1 MYYMKVTNGQSVNV
15 NDIEVSTYESFY
27 ADINSLMGNASAHCV
42 NYFAVPDADNLQLFC
57 CIAID
62 DVHVIHVLS
71 TVVSRS
77 ASLPSLTAMHRAFHP
92 FEREMHELYGIN
104 FEGHPWLKPL
114 RFPHDRANN
123 DSIYDYPFFNIQS
136 EEFHRVGVGPIH
148 AGIIE
153 PGHFRFICEGEKI
166 HHLEIQLGWQH
177 RGLEN
182 VFLKKQKLLQRATLA
197 ENIAGDTVVGHSVA
211 FVNAFEALADY
222 KVSDELV
229 IDRTIA
235 LEQERIAIHTGDL
248 SAICTDIA
256 YQLGNAV
263 FGRLRTPMINYFQ
276 KWCGSRFAKGLI
288 RPGKTNFPFTQALA
302 DDWKATIEKYKPHFI
317 EMADEMFDLPSVLSR
332 IERTGVVSRETAKSL
347 GLVGMPAKA
356 SGIARDV
363 RASHPYAAY
372 DRLNITPVVKTTGD
386 VYARARVRYEEVLA
400 SIDNI
405 FSLIQLRT
413 PSFASQTTDYTPV
426 PDMPLRPSQFVVS
439 LTEGWRG
446 EICHC
451 ALTDAQGQLKAYKI
465 KDPSVHNWMGLALA
479 VRNNGISDFP
489 ICNKSFDLSYCGH
502 DL

>member
-1 MYYMKVTNGQSVNV
+1 MRINNGQSVSIS
-15 NDIEVSTYESFY
+15 DIEQQSYDAFY
-27 ADINSLMGNASAHCV
+27 ADINTLMATPSAHCV
-42 NYFAVPDADNLQLFC
+42 NYFAVPCADNQLQLFC
-57 CIAID
+57 CIADDEKHTID
-62 DVHVIHVLS
+62 VLS
-71 TVVSRS
+71 STTTPDATLS
-77 ASLPSLTAMHRAFHP
+77 SLTAMHRAFHP

-104 FEGHPWLKPL
+104 FSGHPWLKPL
-114 RFPHDRANN
+114 RFPHDRATKG
-123 DSIYDYPFFNIQS
+123 SIYDYPFFNIQS

-177 RGLEN
+177 RGLEKL
-182 VFLKKQKLLQRATLA
+182 FLSKEQPLQRATLA
-197 ENIAGDTVVGHSVA
+197 EQIAGDTVVGHSVA
-211 FVNAFEALADY
+211 FVQAYEALAGFQP
-222 KVSDELV
+222 SEQL
-229 IDRTIA
+229 IRERTIA

-276 KWCGSRFAKGLI
+276 KWCGNRFAKGLI
-288 RPGKTNFPFTQALA
+288 RPGKTNFAFTQALA
-302 DDWKATIEKYKPHFI
+302 DDWHETIAKYRPHFI
-317 EMADEMFDLPSVLSR
+317 EMAEEMFDLPSVLSR
-332 IERTGVVSRETAKSL
+332 IERTGVVSTETARSL
-347 GLVGMPAKA
+347 GLVGMAAKA

-372 DRLNITPVVKTTGD
+372 SQLEVKPVVKTTGD

-400 SIDNI
+400 SISNI
-405 FSLIQLRT
+405 EHLIDSIHQL
-413 PSFASQTTDYTPV
+413 PQSQNYQP
-426 PDMPLRPSQFVVS
+426 MPELKLRPNQLVVS

-451 ALTDAQGQLKAYKI
+451 AITNDEGKLTAYKV
-465 KDPSVHNWMGLALA
+465 KDPSMHNWMGLALA

>member
-1 MYYMKVTNGQSVNV
+1 MRVKNGQSVKV
-15 NDIEVSTYESFY
+15 SDIEEQKYESFY
-27 ADINSLMGNASAHCV
+27 ADINNIMEIPSAHCV
-42 NYFAVPDADNLQLFC
+42 NYFAVPLEGEKLQLIC
-57 CIAID
+57 CIGID
-62 DVHVIHVLS
+62 ETNDIEVLS
-71 TVVSRS
+71 SIVDRDAKLMSF
-77 ASLPSLTAMHRAFHP
+77 TAMHRAFHP
-92 FEREMHELYGIN
+92 FEREIHELYGLDY
-104 FEGHPWLKPL
+104 EDHPWLKPL
-114 RFPHDRANN
+114 RFPHDRAINGT
-123 DSIYDYPFFNIQS
+123 IYDYPFFNIES

-182 VFLKKQKLLQRATLA
+182 VFLKKDNLLQRATLA
-197 ENIAGDTVVGHSVA
+197 EQIAGDTVVGHGVA
-211 FVNAFEALADY
+211 FAQAYESL
-222 KVSDELV
+222 SDFNVDDRLTIE
-229 IDRTIA
+229 RTIA

-276 KWCGSRFAKGLI
+276 KWCGNRFAKGLI
-288 RPGKTNFPFTQALA
+288 RPGKTNFPFTKALA
-302 DDWKATIEKYKPHFI
+302 DDWKETIAKYKPDFM

-332 IERTGVVSRETAKSL
+332 IERTGVVSSDTAKHL

-356 SGIARDV
+356 SGLLRDV
-363 RASHPYAAY
+363 RASHTYAAY
-372 DRLNITPVVKTTGD
+372 GKIDFSPVVKSTGD
-386 VYARARVRYEEVLA
+386 VYARARLRYEEILA
-400 SIDNI
+400 SISNI
-405 FSLIQLRT
+405 EKLIDLLPT
-413 PSFASQTTDYTPV
+413 ESVEGYKPI
-426 PDMPLRPSQFVVS
+426 PDMKLQADSFVVS
-439 LTEGWRG
+439 MTEGWRG

-451 ALTDAQGQLKAYKI
+451 AMTDSEGRLKAYKI
-465 KDPSVHNWMGLALA
+465 KDPSMHNWMGLAMA

>member
-1 MYYMKVTNGQSVNV
+1 MKVRNGQSVNV
-15 NDIEVSTYESFY
+15 SEIEVSSYESFY
-27 ADINSLMGNASAHCV
+27 TDINNLMNNATAHCV
-42 NYFAVPDADNLQLFC
+42 NYFAVPEGDKLQLIC
-57 CIAID
+57 CIAVD
-62 DVHVIHVLS
+62 DEHSIEVFS
-71 TVVSRS
+71 TVVDRKGKV
-77 ASLPSLTAMHRAFHP
+77 LSLTDMHRAFHP
-92 FEREMHELYGIN
+92 FEREIHELYGLD

-114 RFPHDRANN
+114 RFPHDRAN
-123 DSIYDYPFFNIQS
+123 DGSIYDYPFFDIKS

-182 VFLKKQKLLQRATLA
+182 IFLKKEKVLQRATLA

-211 FVNAFEALADY
+211 FAQAYEALAGME
-222 KVSDELV
+222 VSEALK
-229 IDRTIA
+229 IERTIA

-276 KWCGSRFAKGLI
+276 KWCGNRFAKGLI
-288 RPGKTNFPFTQALA
+288 RPGKSNFAFTQALA
-302 DDWKATIEKYKPHFI
+302 DDWRETIAKYKPHFI

-332 IERTGVVSRETAKSL
+332 IERTGVVSKETARSL

-356 SGIARDV
+356 AGIARDV
-363 RASHPYAAY
+363 RASHPYMAY
-372 DRLNITPVVKTTGD
+372 GLIEPKIVTKTTGD
-386 VYARARVRYEEVLA
+386 VYARARVRYEEVLE
-400 SIDNI
+400 SIGNI
-405 FSLIQLRT
+405 EALIGKAEL
-413 PSFASQTTDYTPV
+413 PSENRPYQHVPEFALKPN
-426 PDMPLRPSQFVVS
+426 QFVVS

-451 ALTDAQGQLKAYKI
+451 ALTDKEGHLKAYKI

>member
-1 MYYMKVTNGQSVNV
+1 MKVINGQSVNV
-15 NDIEVSTYESFY
+15 SDIEIQGYEAFY
-27 ADINSLMGNASAHCV
+27 ADINNTMEKPSAHCV
-42 NYFAVPDADNLQLFC
+42 NYFAVPQDGNKLQLLC

-62 DVHVIHVLS
+62 EENDIEVFSSIVDRDAKLQ
-71 TVVSRS
+71 
-77 ASLPSLTAMHRAFHP
+77 SLTAMHRAFHP
-92 FEREMHELYGIN
+92 FEREMHELYGIDS
-104 FEGHPWLKPL
+104 EGHPWLKPL

-123 DSIYDYPFFNIQS
+123 GTIYDYPFFNIES

-182 VFLKKQKLLQRATLA
+182 VFLKKNKVLQRATLA
-197 ENIAGDTVVGHSVA
+197 EEIAGDTVVGHGVA
-211 FVNAFEALADY
+211 FAQAYESLADY
-222 KVSDELV
+222 KVSDKLLV
-229 IDRTIA
+229 DRTIA

-256 YQLGNAV
+256 YQMGNAV

-288 RPGKTNFPFTQALA
+288 RPGKTNFPFTKALA
-302 DDWKATIEKYKPHFI
+302 DDWKETIAKYKPDFV
-317 EMADEMFDLPSVLSR
+317 EMAEEMFDLPSVLSR
-332 IERTGVVSRETAKSL
+332 IERTGVVSKETAKSL

-356 SGIARDV
+356 AGLLRDV

-372 DRLNITPVVKTTGD
+372 DKINFKPVVKSTGD

-400 SIDNI
+400 SIENI
-405 FSLIQLRT
+405 ESLI
-413 PSFASQTTDYTPV
+413 ASDAVQSASGNSDYQPI
-426 PDMPLRPSQFVVS
+426 PDMKLRPNMFVVS

-451 ALTDAQGQLKAYKI
+451 ALTDNDGNLKAYKI
-465 KDPSVHNWMGLALA
+465 KDPSMHNWMGLALA

>member
-1 MYYMKVTNGQSVNV
+1 MRVKNGQSVKV
-15 NDIEVSTYESFY
+15 SDIEIQSYEAFY
-27 ADINSLMGNASAHCV
+27 ADINNMMAKPSTHCV
-42 NYFAVPDADNLQLFC
+42 NYFAVPQDGNKLQLIC

-62 DVHVIHVLS
+62 EDKDIEVMS
-71 TVVSRS
+71 AVVDKDAKIS
-77 ASLPSLTAMHRAFHP
+77 SLTASYRAFHP
-92 FEREMHELYGIN
+92 FEREMYELYGLE
-104 FEGHPWLKPL
+104 FENHPWLKPL
-114 RFPHDRANN
+114 RFPHNRANN
-123 DSIYDYPFFNIQS
+123 NTIYDYPFFNIES

-182 VFLKKQKLLQRATLA
+182 IFLKKDKVLQRATLA
-197 ENIAGDTVVGHSVA
+197 EEIAGDTVVGHGVA
-211 FVNAFEALADY
+211 FAQAYESLADF
-222 KVSDELV
+222 KAGDKLV

-256 YQLGNAV
+256 YQMGNAV
-263 FGRLRTPMINYFQ
+263 FGRLRTPMINFFQ
-276 KWCGSRFAKGLI
+276 KWCGNRFAKSLI
-288 RPGKTNFPFTQALA
+288 RPGKSNFPFTKALA
-302 DDWKATIEKYKPHFI
+302 DDWKETIAKYKPDFV
-317 EMADEMFDLPSVLSR
+317 EMAEEMFDLPSVLSR
-332 IERTGVVSRETAKSL
+332 IERTGVVSTSTAKSL

-356 SGIARDV
+356 AGLVRDV

-372 DRLNITPVVKTTGD
+372 DKLAIEPVVKTTGD

-400 SIDNI
+400 SIANI
-405 FSLIQLRT
+405 EKLIESEEVQNAAANAT
-413 PSFASQTTDYTPV
+413 YQPM
-426 PDMPLRPSQFVVS
+426 PDMKLRPDMFVVS
-439 LTEGWRG
+439 MTEGWRG

-451 ALTDAQGQLKAYKI
+451 AMTDGEGKLKAYKI
-465 KDPSVHNWMGLALA
+465 KDPSMHNWMGLAMA

>member
-1 MYYMKVTNGQSVNV
+1 MKVNNGQSVNV
-15 NDIEVSTYESFY
+15 ADIEVQSYESFY
-27 ADINSLMGNASAHCV
+27 ADINSTMEKPSAHCV
-42 NYFAVPDADNLQLFC
+42 NYFAVPEGNELRLFC
-57 CIAID
+57 CIAVDDEHSID
-62 DVHVIHVLS
+62 IFS
-71 TVVSRS
+71 TTIAKDATV
-77 ASLPSLTAMHRAFHP
+77 ASLTAMHRAFHP
-92 FEREMHELYGIN
+92 FEREIHELYGIG

-114 RFPHDRANN
+114 RFPHDRAN
-123 DSIYDYPFFNIQS
+123 DGTIYDYPFFNIQS

-182 VFLKKQKLLQRATLA
+182 IFLKKDKVLQRATLA
-197 ENIAGDTVVGHSVA
+197 EQIAGDTVVGHSVA
-211 FVNAFEALADY
+211 FAQAYESLAEY
-222 KVSDELV
+222 GISEKLNF
-229 IDRTIA
+229 DRTIA

-276 KWCGSRFAKGLI
+276 KWSGSRFAKGLI
-288 RPGKTNFPFTQALA
+288 RPGKTNFPFTKALA
-302 DDWKATIEKYKPHFI
+302 DDWRETIAKYKPDFV
-317 EMADEMFDLPSVLSR
+317 EMAQEMFDLPSVLSR
-332 IERTGVVSRETAKSL
+332 IEKTGVVSKETAKSL

-356 SGIARDV
+356 AGLERDI

-372 DRLNITPVVKTTGD
+372 DKIDFKPVVKSTGD
-386 VYARARVRYEEVLA
+386 VYARARVRYEEVLN

-405 FSLIQLRT
+405 NALIDKMPEETQNGY
-413 PSFASQTTDYTPV
+413 QPV
-426 PDMPLRPSQFVVS
+426 PEMKLKPNKFVVS

-451 ALTDAQGQLKAYKI
+451 GLTDAEGKLKAYKI
-465 KDPSVHNWMGLALA
+465 KDPSMHNWMGLALA

>member
-1 MYYMKVTNGQSVNV
+1 MKVKNGQSISVK
-15 NDIEVSTYESFY
+15 DIEVKSYDVFY
-27 ADINSLMGNASAHCV
+27 SDINNLMENPSAHCV
-42 NYFAVPDADNLQLFC
+42 NYFAVPQEGAKLQLLC

-62 DVHVIHVLS
+62 SENTIEVIS
-71 TVVSRS
+71 TVVNKDDHVE
-77 ASLPSLTAMHRAFHP
+77 SLTAMHRAFHP
-92 FEREMHELYGIN
+92 FEREIYELHGLE
-104 FEGHPWLKPL
+104 FDGHPWLKPL

-123 DSIYDYPFFNIQS
+123 GTIYDYPFFNIQS

-177 RGLEN
+177 RGLEKT
-182 VFLKKQKLLQRATLA
+182 FLNKENILQRATLA
-197 ENIAGDTVVGHSVA
+197 EQIAGDTVVGHSVA
-211 FVNAFEALADY
+211 FAQAYESLAGY
-222 KVSDELV
+222 EISERLKIE
-229 IDRTIA
+229 RTIA

-276 KWCGSRFAKGLI
+276 KWCGNRFAKGLI
-288 RPGKTNFPFTQALA
+288 RPGKTNFKFTKVLA
-302 DDWKATIEKYKPHFI
+302 EDWKATIAKYKPDFV
-317 EMADEMFDLPSVLSR
+317 EMAEEMFDLPSVLSR
-332 IERTGVVSRETAKSL
+332 IERTGVVSAETAKSL

-356 SGIARDV
+356 AGLLRDI

-372 DRLNITPVVKTTGD
+372 DKTEFKPVVKTSGD

-400 SIDNI
+400 SIENI
-405 FSLIQLRT
+405 EKLITLDELVN
-413 PSFASQTTDYTPV
+413 ASDAEEYQAT
-426 PDMPLRPSQFVVS
+426 PDMKLRSDMFVVS

-451 ALTDAQGQLKAYKI
+451 ALTDNQGKLKAYKI
-465 KDPSVHNWMGLALA
+465 KDPSMHNWMGLALA

>member
-1 MYYMKVTNGQSVNV
+1 MKVKNGQSVGI
-15 NDIEVSTYESFY
+15 DEIEVATYESFY
-27 ADINSLMGNASAHCV
+27 ADVNNLIEQQPSAHCV
-42 NYFAVPDADNLQLFC
+42 NYFAVPQDGGKFQLLC
-57 CIAID
+57 CIANDDEKIID
-62 DVHVIHVLS
+62 VLS
-71 TVVSRS
+71 TVVEKD
-77 ASLPSLTAMHRAFHP
+77 AKLPSLTAMHRAFHP
-92 FEREMHELYGIN
+92 FEREMHELYGLD
-104 FEGHPWLKPL
+104 FDGHPWLKPL

-123 DSIYDYPFFNIQS
+123 GTIYDYPFFNIQS

-182 VFLKKQKLLQRATLA
+182 VFLKKDNVLQRATLA
-197 ENIAGDTVVGHSVA
+197 EQIAGDTVVGHSVA
-211 FVNAFEALADY
+211 FAQAYESLAGIEVGE
-222 KVSDELV
+222 KLSV
-229 IDRTIA
+229 DRTIA

-276 KWCGSRFAKGLI
+276 KWCGNRFAKGLI
-288 RPGKTNFPFTQALA
+288 RPGKTNFPFTRQLA
-302 DDWKATIEKYKPHFI
+302 DDWKDTIAKYKPHFI
-317 EMADEMFDLPSVLSR
+317 EMAEEMFDLPSVLSR
-332 IERTGVVSRETAKSL
+332 IERTGVVSAETAKSL

-356 SGIARDV
+356 AGIARDI

-372 DRLNITPVVKTTGD
+372 SKIDVNPVVKKTGD

-400 SIDNI
+400 SIENI
-405 FSLIQLRT
+405 EKLIGI
-413 PSFASQTTDYTPV
+413 ADWSQDKSGYQPV
-426 PDMPLRPSQFVVS
+426 MDAKLGANRFVVS

-451 ALTDAQGQLKAYKI
+451 ALTDGEGKIKAYKI
-465 KDPSVHNWMGLALA
+465 KDPSMHNWMGLALA